1 LVFNQSFLLFI
12 SLIGFTAH
20 LRSLTSGKAFP
31 QCVFDHWQTISF
43 DPFDP
48 ASKAGVIV
56 EAIRKRKGIKPGIP
70 PLENFL
76 DKL

>member
-1 LVFNQSFLLFI
+1 
-12 SLIGFTAH
+12 
-20 LRSLTSGKAFP
+20 
-31 QCVFDHWQTISF
+31 VFDHWQTISF